1 MSTEKVKRAPKTTK
15 ASAKDKADKAPKKLT
30 AADRPLKAKRSP
42 LEFDYAEVE
51 RLAGLGMTQE
61 KIAQALGCCERTV
74 SNRLNNDAAFA
85 AAYAR
90 GRLSREEFVASRLQ
104 DRIEEGDT
112 TAMKFYLS
120 CQCGWREASK
130 VDATVNAKVDVSGSL
145 DLRAMSDAELMRLAG
160 QTPDHS
166 GA

>member
-1 MSTEKVKRAPKTTK
+1 MSTEKVKRAPKSTK
-15 ASAKDKADKAPKKLT
+15 ASAKDKADKAPKKL
-30 AADRPLKAKRSP
+30 AVDRPLKAKRSP

-130 VDATVNAKVDVSGSL
+130 VDATVSAKVDVSGSL
-145 DLRAMSDAELMRLAG
+145 DLRTMSDAELMRLAG
-160 QTPDHS
+160 QTPDHG